1 MRFLMQP
8 LSPDTQGVWLLTQ
21 GSAIYLI
28 DGKLPQGLASAFQ
41 LQGLPAMKI
50 GRMEREGETQPLWLV
65 AEQEQDWREYTS
77 LRSQLHLPEIQF
89 NLLNRGVE
97 INHFLKTHRFCG
109 RCGSPMAMVGEELA
123 LQCKNAACSHRTY
136 PVICPSIIVAV
147 RRGKQIL
154 LANHLRH
161 QQEKMYTTL
170 AGFVEVG
177 ESFEQTVEREV
188 FEETGIK
195 VKNIRYFGSQPWAF
209 PNSQM
214 VGFLADYASGEITL
228 QEAEL
233 SDAQWLAYDE
243 PLPTLPPEGTIAL
256 KLINQTLA
264 LCAEHDKSAV

>member
-41 LQGLPAMKI
+41 LQGLPAMEI
-50 GRMEREGETQPLWLV
+50 GRMERAGETQPLWLV

-123 LQCKNAACSHRTY
+123 MQKCRLFAPHLPCDLSLYYCS
-136 PVICPSIIVAV
+136 SA
-147 RRGKQIL
+147 
-154 LANHLRH
+154 
-161 QQEKMYTTL
+161 
-170 AGFVEVG
+170 
-177 ESFEQTVEREV
+177 EREAD
-188 FEETGIK
+188 FARQSFASSAG
-195 VKNIRYFGSQPWAF
+195 KNVHHFGRICGSRRKF
-209 PNSQM
+209 
-214 VGFLADYASGEITL
+214 
-228 QEAEL
+228 
-233 SDAQWLAYDE
+233 
-243 PLPTLPPEGTIAL
+243 
-256 KLINQTLA
+256 
-264 LCAEHDKSAV
+264 